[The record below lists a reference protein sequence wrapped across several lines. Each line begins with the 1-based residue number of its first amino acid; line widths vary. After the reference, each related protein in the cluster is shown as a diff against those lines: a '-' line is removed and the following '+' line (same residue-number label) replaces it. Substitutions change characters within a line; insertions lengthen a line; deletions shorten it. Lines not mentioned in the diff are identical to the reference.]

1 MFVVQ
6 YDLSDMP
13 SNSQSFIR
21 QKTYYM
27 PKSITSNS
35 ESKPFTAAGSKTF
48 TKPTNKISN
57 SAPTNQTPTCEPSP
71 LNATSLNSSNKRNST
86 SKESGQSEANHR
98 PANGLSNGLSNH
110 LTNGK
115 SLSGKG
121 FSVNG
126 LAGKSMSTNGQSSNG
141 LPGKTAP
148 ANLTV
153 SLSTTDLS
161 SNLPTNL
168 TATRSKSI
176 SSKSYSVSS
185 SSKELDDTKL
195 CKYQFSS
202 SFLRY
207 LIHLRF
213 LSTKSGKIY
222 LHRDIRILILKK
234 NEFDPGNLSQTPTYH
249 WVSEQIT
256 EITEQAASSKYSL
269 RWAWHFTDSPDR
281 RSLSLSSSIRIRSN
295 PFCIQSSSSI

>member
-27 PKSITSNS
+27 PKSITSTS
-35 ESKPFTAAGSKTF
+35 ESNGKPFTAAGS
-48 TKPTNKISN
+48 NKIPN
-57 SAPTNQTPTCEPSP
+57 QATANHHNQTASFCESSQS
-71 LNATSLNSSNKRNST
+71 NATSLNSSNKRNST
-86 SKESGQSEANHR
+86 SNEHLSSLSAGVLQR
-98 PANGLSNGLSNH
+98 PASANGLQSGNLANGKVAKSSLGKGLSA
-110 LTNGK
+110 
-115 SLSGKG
+115 S
-121 FSVNG
+121 NG
-126 LAGKSMSTNGQSSNG
+126 LAGKGQSTNGQSS
-141 LPGKTAP
+141 LPGKASSSLP
-148 ANLTV
+148 SNLTV

-168 TATRSKSI
+168 TAATKSKSI
-176 SSKSYSVSS
+176 SSKSYTVSS
-185 SSKELDDTKL
+185 SSKELDEHKL
-195 CKYQFSS
+195 CRYQFKS

-222 LHRDIRILILKK
+222 LHRDIRVLILKK

-249 WVSEQIT
+249 WVTEQIT

-269 RWAWHFTDSPDR
+269 R
-281 RSLSLSSSIRIRSN
+281 
-295 PFCIQSSSSI
+295 